1 MTSQAIQ
8 CWSCGKERA
17 ATDALCPHCG
27 KVQPVPARNALLE
40 DSVADKFAALGFA
53 RSYDLH
59 PIKVE
64 DAFKSL
70 SRKLHPDRF
79 ARASAQERRF
89 SLEQTTL
96 LNDAYRTLKDP
107 VRRAEH
113 LLELRGVK
121 MGEGSKVALPPEF
134 LERALEDREKL
145 LEAKVGG
152 GPRAVEV
159 LAREVQGRRDATLTQ
174 IAQQL
179 RALENGS
186 QADLAPVTQLIS
198 QLRYYARYLDEVEG
212 RPAEP

>member
-8 CWSCGKERA
+8 CWSCGKEHA
-17 ATDALCPHCG
+17 ASDALCPHCG
-27 KVQPVPARNALLE
+27 KVQAVPARKTLE
-40 DSVADKFAALGFA
+40 DVADKFAALGFA

-59 PIKVE
+59 PGKVE
-64 DAFKSL
+64 EAFKSL

-121 MGEGSKVALPPEF
+121 MGEGSKVELPPEF

-152 GPRAVEV
+152 GPQAVGV

-179 RALENGS
+179 RALESGS